1 MAETNKI
8 VEISEQIKALKDI
21 TFGEIFTQQLKASKI
36 PFPEKFEHYIEKLIE
51 NANFTSASSFSI
63 HSANPEEDGWHIS
76 ISGQPFSYFEL
87 DDQVHKFDADG
98 NLDLV
103 IPKKEGE
110 PFFWA
115 KFLWAPYDET
125 LPEGYIKPEDSQYF
139 NSILNYFEF
148 PDKNSDNA
156 QKGHVEV
163 GCLIANST
171 DIFFISYGSVAG
183 NLNSGYTISG
193 LLPNYT
199 YTIANKE
206 YIADASGQITISTE
220 KMFEIINTFD
230 HKISSLDVTAKY
242 NGRLKDYITRSKDIQ
257 FYSSGEY
264 SPANVNILK
273 PNSYSNMYT
282 NVMHIPLEVSFL
294 GKTTTLQPGE
304 SINIAPDFNN
314 LEELKTIK
322 ANAIDK
328 LVIKNSFTY
337 PWNKEFTIS
346 SLTNILD
353 KDYLINLINQSSLTV
368 YGMNIKFLGKTYTNP
383 SSAIR
388 AITKTDT
395 VSPSKDFLESINENT
410 TEIHATIE
418 DTFEY
423 PWNKTIPTS
432 SYNEILDRDYLV
444 TNNSISPN
452 GFNSTNNTYRL
463 YVNNNNLLNYKFN
476 NENIEINGSEL
487 NLPVDKVYAYLKNKA
502 NNQIDFAIDINSDYY
517 NKTISVSDIVT
528 STDISN
534 YLQRNSDNTFT
545 NSAKIKK
552 VKAYTIDKNDS
563 VVYNLPE
570 EEAFDANKI
579 LPIDV
584 RFNKKINDGGDVSI
598 GIADDD
604 CINNVFLELPLTTVS
619 ANTMPYYY
627 FESYNVSYRNK
638 PLIKS
643 YGLDSYPALK
653 QYIIDNYEVVSPHGN
668 KYALHA
674 DDSLNHTL
682 VVDDKINNELL
693 FSSSLTVSL
702 VRKDDTNNEYFRKDN
717 IAFESFSLLGN
728 VNLASSISSALTA
741 LGKNYD
747 ATKNG
752 FNFTKLENLYY
763 DGMALDLDSAKD
775 ITDGSSKFVGMKT
788 LYFMHESNSQPEELI
803 NSNEKITAINSLK
816 VYFSSNGSS
825 SHIVVN
831 YNTESVSNK
840 VVDKEVQQS
849 GISGI
854 LYGYDLNNLMD
865 FL

>member
-63 HSANPEEDGWHIS
+63 YSANPEEDGWHIS

-87 DDQVHKFDADG
+87 DDQIHKFDADG

-103 IPKKEGE
+103 VPKKEGE

-125 LPEGYIKPEDSQYF
+125 LPKGYIKPEDSQYF
-139 NSILNYFEF
+139 NSILNHFEL

-163 GCLIANST
+163 GYLISNST
-171 DIFFISYGSVAG
+171 DIFFISYGFIGG

-193 LLPNYT
+193 LLPNYI

-282 NVMHIPLEVSFL
+282 NVMHTPLEVSFL
-294 GKTTTLQPGE
+294 GKITTLQPGE
-304 SINIAPDFNN
+304 SINIAPNFNN

-322 ANAIDK
+322 ADATDK
-328 LVIKNSFTY
+328 LVIKNNFTY
-337 PWNKEFTIS
+337 PWNKEFTIN

-388 AITKTDT
+388 AITKTNT

-418 DTFEY
+418 DTFDY
-423 PWNKTIPTS
+423 PWKKIIPAP
-432 SYNEILDRDYLV
+432 SYNNILDKNYLV
-444 TNNSISPN
+444 TSSGISTSV
-452 GFNSTNNTYRL
+452 FNSSTLKYQFTL
-463 YVNNNNLLNYKFN
+463 NNNNSLNFKFN
-476 NENIEINGSEL
+476 NEDIETDSH
-487 NLPVDKVYAYLKNKA
+487 NLYISVDKMYAYLKNKTSDT
-502 NNQIDFAIDINSDYY
+502 IDIAIDINSDYY
-517 NKTISVSDIVT
+517 NKNVSVNNTFDVNSFQY
-528 STDISN
+528 
-534 YLQRNSDNTFT
+534 YLKNNGDNTIT
-545 NSAKIKK
+545 NNAKIKK
-552 VKAYTIDKNDS
+552 VKAYTIDKNDA
-563 VVYNLPE
+563 VTYNLPE
-570 EEAFDANKI
+570 EETFAANKL
-579 LPIDV
+579 LPINV
-584 RFNKKINDGGDVSI
+584 RFNKKINDSGSVSI
-598 GIADDD
+598 GVADDD
-604 CINNVFLELPLTTVS
+604 CTNNIFLDYPLITKDNS
-619 ANTMPYYY
+619 YMPCYY
-627 FESYNVSYRNK
+627 FESFGTYFDKS
-638 PLIKS
+638 PLIETTGIS
-643 YGLDSYPALK
+643 SFPELK
-653 QYIIDNYEVVSPHGN
+653 QYLIDNYEITTPHGN
-668 KYALHA
+668 KYSIHEYSSNNNMFAI
-674 DDSLNHTL
+674 DE
-682 VVDDKINNELL
+682 KINNELL
-693 FSSSLTVSL
+693 FSSSFYVSL
-702 VRKDDTNNEYFRKDN
+702 KHKNDNNNEFFKKDN
-717 IAFESFSLLGN
+717 ISLDASSLTN
-728 VNLASSISSALTA
+728 NANLASTISSALSA
-741 LGKNYD
+741 LGKTYD
-747 ATKNG
+747 RTKNG
-752 FNFTKLENLYY
+752 FNYIKIEDLYY
-763 DGMALDLDSAKD
+763 DGMAIDLNSAKN
-775 ITDGSSKFVGMKT
+775 ITSGLDKFVDMKT
-788 LYFMHESNSQPEELI
+788 LYLAHETSSEVVEII
-803 NSNEKITAINSLK
+803 NSSEKITVINSLK
-816 VYFSSNGSS
+816 IYFNSGGSS
-825 SHIVVN
+825 YHVVID
-831 YNTESVSNK
+831 YNTESESNK
-840 VVDKEVQQS
+840 IVNKEIENAS
-849 GISGI
+849 ASCI
-854 LYGYDLNNLMD
+854 LYGYDLDNLMD
-865 FL
+865 TL